1 MPDLPEGLLNVA
13 ITKDEMTDGKFE
25 ECKRDY
31 ARLMEHCEKNPSNKD
46 TQKMLSKMQFV
57 LLRGAFRQKM
67 KQRAVI
73 DDLKNHNWKALDTWL
88 GAYNTMNLTK
98 EILAGFTDQDKEL
111 TMSDFEIL
119 LCMIFGELYRG
130 LQAFLKGEDQWQS
143 QGFQL
148 AM

>member
-1 MPDLPEGLLNVA
+1 
-13 ITKDEMTDGKFE
+13 
-25 ECKRDY
+25 
-31 ARLMEHCEKNPSNKD
+31 
-46 TQKMLSKMQFV
+46 
-57 LLRGAFRQKM
+57 
-67 KQRAVI
+67 
-73 DDLKNHNWKALDTWL
+73 
-88 GAYNTMNLTK
+88 MNLTK

-148 AM
+148 AMQRVQHILRLLYHDFMI